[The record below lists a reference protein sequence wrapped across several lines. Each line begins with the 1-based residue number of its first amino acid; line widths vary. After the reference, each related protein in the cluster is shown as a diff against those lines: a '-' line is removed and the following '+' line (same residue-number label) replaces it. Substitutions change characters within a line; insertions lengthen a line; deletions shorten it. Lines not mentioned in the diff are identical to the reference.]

1 MMTTWSSRLSW
12 YSEWD
17 SVSGIVEA
25 HTART
30 DNTWDQYVNKVKGLI
45 GDFANKRKQVLVKTY
60 NRENI
65 NRSGFGSGSSGWT
78 GLFGGWG
85 GQSSGSVLGG
95 GSSSSSGSEILLRWT
110 IFFYTNQNQ
119 QQSSS
124 LFGGSSNNQNKSI
137 FWSNNSIFYSFWISR
152 KYFIRRNIWRIQYLC
167 FRNNW
172 RRCFFFKDLQKY
184 PRPCQDC
191 ECRSQQRR
199 EGGNWICCRRSNRRN
214 NICLGVTTIDTITTL
229 LTIKMSKNIS
239 NPSTK
244 ILL

>member
-65 NRSGFGSGSSGWT
+65 SGGT

-95 GSSSSSGSEILLRWT
+95 GSSSSSGSGILLRLPT
-110 IFFYTNQNQ
+110 IKQKKQHLSWSHHNWYDHHPNDHQNVQ
-119 QQSSS
+119 EHLQPKHQDPPVIMHQTVPH
-124 LFGGSSNNQNKSI
+124 LCCHFWLWNMMIYHMAGPVAGPVQGLWIELVI
-137 FWSNNSIFYSFWISR
+137 FT
-152 KYFIRRNIWRIQYLC
+152 IWRG
-167 FRNNW
+167 F
-172 RRCFFFKDLQKY
+172 
-184 PRPCQDC
+184 
-191 ECRSQQRR
+191 
-199 EGGNWICCRRSNRRN
+199 
-214 NICLGVTTIDTITTL
+214 
-229 LTIKMSKNIS
+229 
-239 NPSTK
+239 
-244 ILL
+244 